1 MSNIFFKAIN
11 NMSYSTS
18 SLTDHILTN
27 SAKKI
32 FQFGIIDCG
41 MSDHQLIFCTRK
53 VKQTKF
59 NKHNVFLR
67 SFKRYT
73 MNVFAEKLQKVNFSN
88 YERFSCIDTA
98 YTDFLHK
105 LMKVV
110 NEIPSSKDIIIKNDT
125 QEWLDRE
132 IAELIHA
139 REKLFKK
146 FKNPKLHIDEE
157 NYKKVKYQFQT
168 LIRKKKKDFYET
180 NLRQKINRPN

>member
-1 MSNIFFKAIN
+1 
-11 NMSYSTS
+11 MSYSTS

-32 FQFGIIDCG
+32 FQFGIIDCD

-73 MNVFAEKLQKVNFSN
+73 INVFAEKLQKVNFSN

-98 YTDFLHK
+98 YTDFLNK

-146 FKNPKLHIDEE
+146 FKNPKLQLM
-157 NYKKVKYQFQT
+157 KKITKKLSINFKLLLGKRRKISMK
-168 LIRKKKKDFYET
+168 LILDKK
-180 NLRQKINRPN
+180 